1 MQRSL
6 RTAITVAGLSLAAFG
21 LARAHAQALP
31 RPSAASKS
39 EVDARW
45 RESLEAFAAADQA
58 HAPQQGGVLFVGSS
72 SIRLW
77 NDLEQQFEPQ
87 LGQPPAVV
95 IKRGF
100 GGSRLSDVARYLD
113 RLVLPYAPR
122 LVIVYAGDND
132 LAEGASP
139 QDVMQSFATLA
150 TGVRAALPE
159 TRIAYLSIKPSPL
172 RAALMP
178 AIQQANALIEHYA
191 AGQPG
196 MDYIDIYSRMLDEQG
211 QPRAE
216 LFLQDRL
223 HLNAQ
228 GYALWKQAIAPHLRP
243 PEPAPARE
251 ALPPPTAAAQLQTAS
266 R

>member
-21 LARAHAQALP
+21 MARAHAQALP
-31 RPSAASKS
+31 RPAAAGKS
-39 EVDARW
+39 DVEARW
-45 RESLEAFAAADQA
+45 RDSLEAFAAADLA
-58 HAPQQGGVLFVGSS
+58 HAPQTGGVLFVGSS

-77 NDLEQQFEPQ
+77 NDLEQQFEQ
-87 LGQPPAVV
+87 QPAV

-139 QDVMQSFATLA
+139 QEVMASFATLA
-150 TGVRAALPE
+150 QGVRTALPE

-172 RAALMP
+172 RASLMP
-178 AIQQANALIEHYA
+178 AIRQANALIEHYA
-191 AGQPG
+191 AGQAG
-196 MDYIDIYSRMLDEQG
+196 MDYIDIYSPMLDAQG

-216 LFLQDRL
+216 LFLEDRL
-223 HLNAQ
+223 HLNAR
-228 GYALWKQAIAPHLRP
+228 GYALWKEAIAPHLLP
-243 PEPAPARE
+243 PEPAPAP
-251 ALPPPTAAAQLQTAS
+251 AGPPPAGPVAGLQTAS